1 MVMEYLKE
9 AKNTSEYLIIVN
21 KNTSKNLIVKIIGYD
36 NKKAFYIY
44 KSSGIK
50 GEICISNIESINF
63 VNQHRDAIFRAS
75 HSFPLSNPCKHYYLT
90 EIKNSDETQNELKLE
105 LFEKIFD
112 SLNNTNNLLQKYLKN
127 EKIQIN
133 ILNDHIPILLD
144 KSNKSQK
151 DAISNAI
158 ANEISIIEGP
168 PGTGKTTT
176 ILSLIANFFMLGK
189 KVIVVSKNNSAVDNI
204 IEEYEKLD
212 IPPFYVRFGE
222 SKEIMPKLQRN
233 ADSILNNL
241 KNDFSKPSSYNFD
254 TSELLI
260 LKEKLASKEKQL
272 HEYMILSNSLKELK
286 NQNRYMSKKMKC
298 YQFDKIFSETELKH
312 LTPNLG
318 NFKNINQVIYLSKK
332 EKLHFWN
339 KIFIKLKYHLDT
351 DNIEQKLINLKHIL
365 GEIYLNKEIAKLEK
379 NNLEEN
385 IKNLKNEIA
394 SLYAEYNSVCKKA
407 FHQNLTEIISTNL
420 EKIDNSPNMHWQ
432 TKLYNAFPVIL
443 TTADAFLFN
452 FKTLIENNNQV
463 DCIII
468 DEATQC
474 DIVTGLPLLFLA
486 KQLVVVGDIKQLSAI
501 TSNKENPFSKYI
513 DSKHQQKDNSFLKSI
528 QDVFD
533 PPSKLLKEHYRCDF
547 NIINFCNKFY
557 YNNDLQIYTDSNYD
571 SMKIVNVNT
580 QKACDKGTKSYFN
593 EREIITLQNLTKT
606 NDLSKTF
613 FITPF
618 TAQGKLLKD
627 TFLEKNAGTIHTFQ
641 GKGNDFIYFDTV
653 FNDLEM
659 CRKNI
664 KSRFNMFT
672 NELINVAVSRAKKQ
686 FILVGDIDF
695 FKKYPADCKEIKH
708 LIDYI
713 EIYGEKIKDTTV
725 CMYDNLYKNIPYYTK
740 TKDYDNEYEEKLHKK
755 ILSILETNPNFQC
768 YLKLPLTEFVLDKNY
783 LNKNIELKNFILSD
797 SHADFTII
805 DERIHKPVL
814 VIELDGGTHKTPE
827 QQIRDQKKDTIM
839 KHLKI
844 PILRLGS
851 KEILKLENLDQIIP
865 PYFI

>member
-1 MVMEYLKE
+1 MIMEYLKE
-9 AKNTSEYLIIVN
+9 AKDISEYLIIVN
-21 KNTSKNLIVKIIGYD
+21 KNTSKKLIVKIISYD
-36 NKKAFYIY
+36 KEKAFYIY
-44 KSSGIK
+44 KNSGKK
-50 GEICISNIESINF
+50 GEIKISNIENIHF
-63 VNQHRDAIFRAS
+63 ENQRIDAIFCANYS
-75 HSFPLSNPCKHYYLT
+75 YPLSNPYKHYYLT
-90 EIKNSDETQNELKLE
+90 EIKNTDDTQNELKLE
-105 LFEKIFD
+105 LFEKIFN
-112 SLNNTNNLLQKYLKN
+112 SLNDSQNLLQKYLKN
-127 EKIQIN
+127 EKIQTKD
-133 ILNDHIPILLD
+133 LTDYIPILLK
-144 KSNKSQK
+144 KSNQSQK
-151 DAISNAI
+151 EAIINAI
-158 ANEISIIEGP
+158 ENEISVIEGP

-176 ILSLIANFFMLGK
+176 ILSLIANFFMQGK
-189 KVIVVSKNNSAVDNI
+189 KIIVVSKNNSAVNNI

-222 SKEIMPKLQRN
+222 SKKIMPKLQEN
-233 ADSILNNL
+233 ADSILNDL
-241 KNDFSKPSSYNFD
+241 KNNYSKKVTYNFD
-254 TSELLI
+254 PNELQT
-260 LKEKLASKEKQL
+260 LKNELTSKEKHL
-272 HEYMILSNSLKELK
+272 HEYMILNNSLKELK

-298 YQFDKIFSETELKH
+298 YNFDSAFTEKELNH

-318 NFKNINQVIYLSKK
+318 NFKNINQIILLSKK
-332 EKLHFWN
+332 EKLYFWN

-351 DNIEQKLINLKHIL
+351 NNIEQKLINLKHIL
-365 GEIYLNKEIAKLEK
+365 GEIYLNKEMAKLEK

-385 IKNLKNEIA
+385 IKNLKKEIA
-394 SLYAEYNSVCKKA
+394 TLYTKYNNVCKKA
-407 FHQNLTEIISTNL
+407 FHQKLSDTINTNL
-420 EKIDNSPNMHWQ
+420 EKIENSPNIHWQ
-432 TKLYNAFPVIL
+432 SKLYSAFPVVL

-474 DIVTGLPLLFLA
+474 DVITGLPLLFLA

-513 DSKHQQKDNSFLKSI
+513 DPKHQQKDNSFLKSI
-528 QDVFD
+528 QDVFS

-580 QKACDKGTKSYFN
+580 QKACDKGKKSYFN
-593 EREIITLQNLTKT
+593 EREIITLQDLTKT

-618 TAQGKLLKD
+618 ATQGDLLKD
-627 TFLEKNAGTIHTFQ
+627 TFLEENAGTIHTFQ
-641 GKGNDFIYFDTV
+641 GKGNDFVYFNTV

-659 CRKNI
+659 CEKHI
-664 KSRFNMFT
+664 KSKFNMFT
-672 NELINVAVSRAKKQ
+672 NELVNVAVSRAKKQ
-686 FILVGDIDF
+686 FTLVGDIDF

-713 EIYGEKIKDTTV
+713 EIYGEEIKDTTV
-725 CMYDNLYKNIPYYTK
+725 CLYDNLYKNIPYYTK
-740 TKDYDNEYEEKLHKK
+740 TKDYDNEYEEELHKK
-755 ILSILETNPNFQC
+755 LLSILEINPDFQY

-783 LNKNIELKNFILSD
+783 LNKNVELKKFILSD

-814 VIELDGGTHKTPE
+814 VIELDGGTHKTLE

-844 PILRLGS
+844 PMLRLGS
-851 KEILKLENLDQIIP
+851 KEIRKIENLDQIIS
-865 PYFI
+865 PYLI